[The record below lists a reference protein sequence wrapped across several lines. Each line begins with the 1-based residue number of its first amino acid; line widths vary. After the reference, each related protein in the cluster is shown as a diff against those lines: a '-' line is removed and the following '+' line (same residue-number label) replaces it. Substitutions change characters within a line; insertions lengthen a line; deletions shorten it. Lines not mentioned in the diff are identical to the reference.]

1 MKTKYDEMW
10 AIKWL
15 VLSIFIFLIT
25 AIISAL
31 VFSGGIL

>member
-10 AIKWL
+10 AIKLL
-15 VLSIFIFLIT
+15 VLFIFIFLFT